1 MHIFSRF
8 LAFFRES
15 RATNLDGLNS
25 YVCNFI
31 LGYRLR
37 VFGQFSVQG
46 SPRKPFEIPCS
57 IPASELNLYIY
68 IYTLIGILEAAIL
81 FTWGLEVRA
90 WGFER
95 LAEVV
100 CRGLSLGL
108 VLDSTVRSLSGDP
121 KRGRNLGNH
130 PKNPNPKPKT
140 AKPATQE
147 LSGKGLNMVSIGV
160 PSTGPLKGN
169 VII

>member
-1 MHIFSRF
+1 M
-8 LAFFRES
+8 
-15 RATNLDGLNS
+15 LDPS
-25 YVCNFI
+25 
-31 LGYRLR
+31 LR
-37 VFGQFSVQG
+37 VE
-46 SPRKPFEIPCS
+46 PI
-57 IPASELNLYIY
+57 YIY

-130 PKNPNPKPKT
+130 PKNQTLNPKRQNPRPKNC
-140 AKPATQE
+140 Q
-147 LSGKGLNMVSIGV
+147 GKGLNMVSIGV